1 MITLTKAKGSGGEIK
16 AEPEDFLVKEIT
28 SSGIVL
34 EPGRKYLPEDLGEK
48 PAEEGEFT
56 TFVLEKKNW
65 DTINAILSIAKKV
78 GRGRKS
84 ISYAGVKDKRSISV
98 QLACVYGVPPSSI
111 NSVNIKDISI
121 NGAWKSSG
129 ISLGS
134 NLGNRFSI
142 AIKNTRD
149 TASISSVIS
158 ESNGFFPNYFDRQ
171 RFGYRL
177 NNFRIGM
184 HILRNEMEEAVLA
197 FLTES
202 ANETD
207 PESREARARLAR
219 DQDFQEA
226 LEYFPKHLRL
236 ERTMIAYLARYRNF
250 PNAIRSMQRGIS
262 IMFIH
267 SVEDAIFN
275 AVLEHRLSE
284 GNLSTGINCGKN
296 FYGFP
301 DISSISTADTLA
313 FQTDS
318 LVGYET
324 KDEHISEYSKEI
336 MEKLGIT
343 KESFKI
349 KSLPELSMKG
359 AYRAILS
366 PFRDFSYLV
375 LEDGASVKTEFSIPS
390 GSYATIFMN
399 EIMKNEPYSI
409 SEMLR
414 EPALSIS

>member
-1 MITLTKAKGSGGEIK
+1 MITLTKAKGIGGEIK
-16 AEPEDFLVKEIT
+16 SEPEDFLVKEIT

-34 EPGRKYLPEDLGEK
+34 EPGRKYLPEDLGGK
-48 PAEEGEFT
+48 PADDGKFT
-56 TFVLEKKNW
+56 AFVLEKRNW
-65 DTINAILSIAKKV
+65 DTISALLAIAKKV

-84 ISYAGVKDKRSISV
+84 ISYAGIKDKRSISV
-98 QLACVYGVPPSSI
+98 QLACIYGVSPSSI
-111 NSVNIKDISI
+111 NMVDIKDISI
-121 NGAWKSSG
+121 NGSWKSSG

-134 NLGNRFSI
+134 NLGNRFSVI
-142 AIKNTRD
+142 IKNSHD
-149 TASISSVIS
+149 ADSIFSVIS
-158 ESNGFFPNYFDRQ
+158 ESNGVFPNYFDRQ

-184 HILRNEMEEAVLA
+184 HILRNEMEEAVMA

-202 ANETD
+202 GNETD
-207 PESREARARLAR
+207 AESKEARARLAS

-226 LEYFPKHLRL
+226 LDYFPKHLRL
-236 ERTMIAYLARYRNF
+236 ERTMISYLARYRNF

-275 AVLEHRLSE
+275 AVLEHRVAE
-284 GNLSTGINCGKN
+284 GNLSTGISCGKN

-301 DISSISTADTLA
+301 DISSISTVGTQA
-313 FQTDS
+313 FWADS

-324 KDEHISEYSKEI
+324 KEEHVSDHAKEI

-359 AYRAILS
+359 AYRTVLS
-366 PFRDFSYLV
+366 PFSDFSYV
-375 LEDGASVKTEFSIPS
+375 ILEEEASVKTEFSIPS

-409 SEMLR
+409 SEMLK
-414 EPALSIS
+414 ESALSIS